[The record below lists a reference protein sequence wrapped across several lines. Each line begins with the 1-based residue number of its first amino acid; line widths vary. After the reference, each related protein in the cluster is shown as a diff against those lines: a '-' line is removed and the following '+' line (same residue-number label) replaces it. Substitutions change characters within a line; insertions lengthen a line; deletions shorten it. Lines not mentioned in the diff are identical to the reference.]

1 MWNSRNY
8 AHSITFDINIQIDF
22 LRDIGLHVLSLG
34 IVNLLHTKV
43 ILCYCRECKNTK
55 NSEKIHLFE

>member
-8 AHSITFDINIQIDF
+8 AHAITFDINIQIDF

-43 ILCYCRECKNTK
+43 ILCYCLECKNTK
-55 NSEKIHLFE
+55 NSEKIQLFE